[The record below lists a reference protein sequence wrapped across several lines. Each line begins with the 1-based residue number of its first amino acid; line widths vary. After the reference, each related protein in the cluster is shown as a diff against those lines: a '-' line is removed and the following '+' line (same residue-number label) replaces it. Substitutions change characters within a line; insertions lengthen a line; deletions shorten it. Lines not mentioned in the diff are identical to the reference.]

1 MSKKVEKL
9 ATMKEM
15 KRYKIIEDV
24 IAKAITQKQASE
36 ILGLTAR
43 QVRNIKN
50 RVIKEGAEGI
60 VHKTRG
66 KASNNRISEEIKICI
81 VNLSKTKYEGFSPTF
96 LTEKLT
102 ENENL
107 NYSKETIRKIL
118 TEAGLWTPKKAKEK
132 HRSRRDRRK
141 NKGELIQLDGSI
153 HDWFSTGEKCWL
165 INFVDDA
172 TGDSF
177 GRYTKAESTKAVMK
191 CMKEYIEKFGCPM
204 AIYVDKDSI
213 YKTTRVQTIAEQL
226 ENEKILTQFTRVM
239 NELGIEVICANSP
252 QAKGRVERSF
262 KTHQDRLVKEN
273 KLRGIT
279 NIEEGNKFL
288 PQYFKQ
294 HNKKFSVKPQ
304 NEEDMHIKV
313 PKNINLNKIFCI
325 QSERSIAK
333 DFTVRFESRIFQI
346 LEVQKYNVLTRNK
359 VIIEKRL
366 DESLHM
372 KYKDIYLKYED
383 ITDKQPE
390 KQNKEIKIMTRKEVT
405 NIPSLGHPWR
415 RWNNKTNSLKRK
427 F

>member
-1 MSKKVEKL
+1 MNKKVEKL

-15 KRYKIIEDV
+15 KRYKILQDV
-24 IAKAITQKQASE
+24 INKMITQVQASE
-36 ILGLTAR
+36 MLGLTSR
-43 QVRNIKN
+43 QIRNIKN
-50 RVIKEGAEGI
+50 RILKEGAEGI
-60 VHKTRG
+60 IHKTRG
-66 KASNNRISEEIKICI
+66 KPSNNRIPDETKASI

-96 LTEKLT
+96 LTEKLK
-102 ENENL
+102 ENEKL
-107 NYSKETIRKIL
+107 DYSKETIRKIL
-118 TEAGLWTPKKAKEK
+118 TEAGIWIPEKAKEK

-177 GRYTKAESTKAVMK
+177 GRYTESESTIAVMK
-191 CMKEYIEKFGCPM
+191 CMKEYIEEFGCPV

-213 YKTTRVQTIAEQL
+213 YKTTRIQTIAEQL
-226 ENEKILTQFTRVM
+226 EDEKALTQFTRVM

-273 KLRGIT
+273 KLRGIK

-288 PQYFKQ
+288 SQYFEQ

-313 PKNINLNKIFCI
+313 PRNINLNKIFCT

-333 DFTVRFESRIFQI
+333 DFTVRYKGRIFQI
-346 LEVQKYNVLTRNK
+346 LEIQKCNVLTRNK
-359 VIIEKRL
+359 VFIEKRL

-405 NIPSLGHPWR
+405 NIPSLNHPWR
-415 RWNNKTNSLKRK
+415 RWNNKINSLKRK

>member
-9 ATMKEM
+9 ATMKEL
-15 KRYKIIEDV
+15 KRYKIIEDL

-43 QVRNIKN
+43 QIRNIKN

-60 VHKTRG
+60 IHKTRG
-66 KASNNRISEEIKICI
+66 KLSNNRISEEIKICI
-81 VNLSKTKYEGFSPTF
+81 INLSKTKYEGFNPTF

-107 NYSKETIRKIL
+107 NYSKETIRKLL
-118 TEAGLWTPKKAKEK
+118 TEAGIWVPKKAKEK

-177 GRYTKAESTKAVMK
+177 GKYTKAESTIAVMK
-191 CMKEYIEKFGCPM
+191 SMKEYIEKFGCPI

-213 YKTTRVQTIAEQL
+213 YKTTRAQTIAEQL
-226 ENEKILTQFTRVM
+226 EDEKILTQFTRVM

-273 KLRGIT
+273 KLQGIT
-279 NIEEGNKFL
+279 TIEEGNKFL

-304 NEEDMHIKV
+304 NEEDMHIKI
-313 PKNINLNKIFCI
+313 PKHINLNKIFCI

-333 DFTVRFESRIFQI
+333 DFTVRYKGKIFQI
-346 LEVQKYNVLTRNK
+346 LDIQKENVLTRNK

-366 DESLHM
+366 DESIHV
-372 KYKDIYLKYED
+372 KYKDIYLRYEN

-415 RWNNKTNSLKRK
+415 TWNNKTNSLNRK

>member
-1 MSKKVEKL
+1 MSEKVEKL

-43 QVRNIKN
+43 QIRNIKN
-50 RVIKEGAEGI
+50 RVTKEGAEGI

-66 KASNNRISEEIKICI
+66 KPSNNRISEEIKICI
-81 VNLSKTKYEGFSPTF
+81 VNLSKTKYEGFNPTF
-96 LTEKLT
+96 LTEKLI

-118 TEAGLWTPKKAKEK
+118 TEAGIWIPKKAKEK

-141 NKGELIQLDGSI
+141 SKGELIQLDGSI
-153 HDWFSTGEKCWL
+153 HDWFSTGEKYWL

-177 GRYTKAESTKAVMK
+177 GRYTKAESTAEVMK
-191 CMKEYIEKFGCPM
+191 CMKAYIEKFGCPM

-279 NIEEGNKFL
+279 TIEEGNKFL

-325 QSERSIAK
+325 QTERSIAK
-333 DFTVRFESRIFQI
+333 DFTVRYKGRTFQI
-346 LEVQKYNVLTRNK
+346 LEIQKDNVLTRNK

-366 DESLHM
+366 DESIHV

-390 KQNKEIKIMTRKEVT
+390 KQNKEIKIMTRKEIT

-415 RWNNKTNSLKRK
+415 TWNNKINSQKRK